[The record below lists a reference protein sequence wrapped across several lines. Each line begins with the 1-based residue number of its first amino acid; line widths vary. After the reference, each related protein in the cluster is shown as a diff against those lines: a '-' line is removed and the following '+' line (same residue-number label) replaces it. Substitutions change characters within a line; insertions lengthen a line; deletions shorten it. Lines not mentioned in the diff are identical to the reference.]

1 MFQPLPIGVDDFGK
15 LIEKGYYYVDK
26 TLMIKELLDKKGE
39 VNLFTRPRRFGKT
52 LNLSMLKHYFE
63 DTGDAERNE
72 RNAQLFSGLAI
83 AGAGE
88 MYTREMGQYP
98 AIMLTL
104 KSAKQNSFAMAY
116 DSLKEAIA
124 EEYARHE
131 KMVVGKLE
139 NPEDVERYRAI
150 RGRRGE
156 DSDYYK
162 SLSFLSNCLYK
173 AYGKKC
179 VILIDEYDVPLESAY
194 FGGFYDEMIGFIRS
208 LFESALKT
216 NPYLEF
222 AAVTGCLRVSRESIF
237 TGLNNL
243 KMCSIMDEGYGGH
256 FGFTE
261 LEVQKMLAFYEREE
275 KLNEVRKW
283 YDGYRFGSTEVYNP
297 WSILNYMEAVCTNPN
312 ALPKAYWANT
322 SANSIVKSL
331 IEKMDDDKGQ
341 MKEQLEGLMN
351 GGTIEKPVHEEITY
365 DSIYDSEDNLWNFL
379 FFTGYMKKI
388 SVRQEGEERLV
399 TMAVPNMEV
408 SYIYKNMIS
417 AWFDRKQKSFQ
428 MSPLYTA
435 IEEGDTE
442 GMEEEIT
449 RFLWETISYF
459 DYGESYYH
467 GFLAGLLRQ
476 NGKYRVLSNREAG
489 TGRADIILKTPVI
502 RRGRAVIIEIKAV
515 KSFGEMEKGR
525 EEALLQ
531 IEERGYR
538 RELMQEGY
546 QDILAYGICFFRK
559 ECLVGMERK
568 YGNVNYEGDCY
579 ERNTGF

>member
-1 MFQPLPIGVDDFGK
+1 MFKPLPIGVDDFGK
-15 LIEKGYYYVDK
+15 LMEKGYYYVDK
-26 TLMIKELLDKKGE
+26 TLMIKDLLDRKGE
-39 VNLFTRPRRFGKT
+39 VNLFIRPRRFGKT
-52 LNLSMLKHYFE
+52 LNLSMLKYYFE
-63 DTGDAERNE
+63 DTGDAERNK

-83 AGAGE
+83 ADAGE
-88 MYTREMGQYP
+88 VYAREMGQYP
-98 AIMLTL
+98 VIMLTL
-104 KSAKQNSFAMAY
+104 KSAKQNSFAMAFEC
-116 DSLKEAIA
+116 LKDDIA
-124 EEYARHE
+124 QEYARHE
-131 KMVVGKLE
+131 KMVLGKLA
-139 NPEDVERYRAI
+139 NPEDAEKYRAI

-156 DSDYYK
+156 DSDYFK
-162 SLSFLSNCLYK
+162 SLSFLSNCLSQ
-173 AYGKKC
+173 AYGKNC

-216 NPYLEF
+216 NPFLEF
-222 AAVTGCLRVSRESIF
+222 AVVTGCLRVSRESIF

-243 KMCSIMDEGYGGH
+243 RMCSIMDEGYGEH

-261 LEVQKMLAFYEREE
+261 PEVQKMLAFYEREE
-275 KLNEVRKW
+275 KLEELKKW
-283 YDGYRFGSTEVYNP
+283 YDGYRFGEAEVYNP
-297 WSILNYMEAVCTNPN
+297 WSILNYMEAAYINPG
-312 ALPKAYWANT
+312 AFPKPYWANT
-322 SANSIVKSL
+322 SSNSIVKSL
-331 IEKMDDDKGQ
+331 IERMDDDGGQ
-341 MKEQLEGLMN
+341 MKEQLENLMN

-408 SYIYKNMIS
+408 SYIYKNTIS

-428 MSPLYTA
+428 ISPLYAA
-435 IEEGDTE
+435 IEDGDTE
-442 GMEEEIT
+442 TMEEEIT

-467 GFLAGLLRQ
+467 GFLAGLLGQ
-476 NGKYRVLSNREAG
+476 NSKYRVLSNRESG
-489 TGRADIILKTPVI
+489 LGRPTIILKTPVI

-525 EEALLQ
+525 GEALLQ
-531 IEERGYR
+531 IGERGYR

-546 QDILAYGICFFRK
+546 QDILAYGLCFFRK
-559 ECLVGMERK
+559 ECLVGMHS
-568 YGNVNYEGDCY
+568 
-579 ERNTGF
+579 